1 MPSKLFKV
9 STKNM
14 PFLNRNRICTI
25 YKRAELNNDSYL
37 YWVEEDGKKIN
48 GRFLRQELFAI
59 NNQFEKNCKESILN
73 DDIKFVLGFSDE
85 EFVHQVNFLNNLDY
99 YITSLNCNLI
109 LKDIVKDHKDN
120 KERKKL
126 TEDLSQKSRL
136 LLEKGA
142 AYQNRIGWMTS
153 AIAGYF
159 NFSGFGVTYNFILY
173 PKTID
178 ENSYKYKFYDTVEK
192 KIRDCKIYSPFSHY
206 KGNGFEFKR
215 NNRT

>member
-126 TEDLSQKSRL
+126 TEDLSQKSRP

-178 ENSYKYKFYDTVEK
+178 GNSYKHKFCDTVEK
-192 KIRDCKIYSPFSHY
+192 KIRL
-206 KGNGFEFKR
+206 
-215 NNRT
+215 